1 MNKGLC
7 FLQVLLQLQE
17 RLLQAL
23 NMPLIPLEPRII
35 YERKNRKMMTYEE
48 WKALSEEQKMQVPET
63 EYPQIPKEQLEN
75 GLVESRLEKKDGQ
88 LGWTIVQKVG
98 EQLNTIWAAET
109 ITEPI
114 TSGEIT
120 IQQPYLLN
128 PMDGLY
134 IPMIEHEPSLKEE
147 PIGLYGKMWM
157 ENMEKN
163 YPAKVELMMFYH
175 RYLTV
180 ARSVDKRA
188 MEYYE
193 QLSDQYD
200 RNNPRPTTGFET
212 ILEWEKMKK
221 YEIDHL
227 VMTEIVLVP
236 VTTP

>member
-1 MNKGLC
+1 
-7 FLQVLLQLQE
+7 
-17 RLLQAL
+17 
-23 NMPLIPLEPRII
+23 
-35 YERKNRKMMTYEE
+35 MMTYEE

-134 IPMIEHEPSLKEE
+134 IPMIEHEPSLKE
-147 PIGLYGKMWM
+147 
-157 ENMEKN
+157 
-163 YPAKVELMMFYH
+163 V
-175 RYLTV
+175 
-180 ARSVDKRA
+180 
-188 MEYYE
+188 
-193 QLSDQYD
+193 Q
-200 RNNPRPTTGFET
+200 
-212 ILEWEKMKK
+212 
-221 YEIDHL
+221 
-227 VMTEIVLVP
+227 
-236 VTTP
+236 